1 MPDLAL
7 TVAIVFVMTA
17 VFAGSLAALVL
28 NRPSEAKRRLDR
40 IMSPGRE
47 PRAAAPVLET
57 LTLTER
63 PGPAIE
69 RVSKVLPTS
78 SKEMSRIRRR
88 LARAGFSNPSAPVIY
103 AALEVVLPV
112 IVGLGAFGLLRP
124 ILGSPRVFLV
134 SALLAIAAYL
144 LPGMIVGR
152 LITRRQQQIRNALPD
167 ALDLIIV
174 CVEAGLSLDQALLK
188 AREELALSHQALA
201 DELQHLTNEIRAG
214 KPRME
219 AFRTLADRTKV
230 DDVRALVAMLIQ
242 TDRFGTSIA
251 QALRTHAETARTLRR
266 QRAEERAAKLGVK
279 LVFPLVFCLFPAM
292 YVVTLGPGA
301 VRIIRILIQGIGR
314 QYQ

>member
-1 MPDLAL
+1 VPDAAV
-7 TVAIVFVMTA
+7 TIAIVFVTTA

-28 NRPSEAKRRLDR
+28 NRQTEARRRLDR
-40 IMSPGRE
+40 IMAPPKDR
-47 PRAAAPVLET
+47 PVAAAALKHLALTDTVGPT
-57 LTLTER
+57 LS
-63 PGPAIE
+63 

-78 SKEMSRIRRR
+78 PKEMSRIRRR
-88 LARAGFSNPSAPVIY
+88 LARAGFTSPSASVIY

-112 IVGLGAFGLLRP
+112 VAGASALAV
-124 ILGSPRVFLV
+124 LGSPRGIMVG
-134 SALLAIAAYL
+134 SLLAIAAYL
-144 LPGMIVGR
+144 VPGLVAGR
-152 LITRRQQQIRNALPD
+152 LVTRRQMQIRNGLPD

-174 CVEAGLSLDQALLK
+174 CVEAGLSLDQSVLK
-188 AREELALSHQALA
+188 ASEELALSHPALA
-201 DELQHLTNEIRAG
+201 DELQQVTNEIRAG

-219 AFRTLADRTKV
+219 AFRNFADRTKV

-251 QALRTHAETARTLRR
+251 QALRTHADTGRTVRR

-301 VRIIRILIQGIGR
+301 IRIIRVLIQGLAG
-314 QYQ
+314 Q